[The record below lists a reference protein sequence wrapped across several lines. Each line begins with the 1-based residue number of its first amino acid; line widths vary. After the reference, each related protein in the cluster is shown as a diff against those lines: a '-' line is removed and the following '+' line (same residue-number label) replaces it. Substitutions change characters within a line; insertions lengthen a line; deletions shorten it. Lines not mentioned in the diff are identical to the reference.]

1 MKVTVKFYP
10 NKIDLETQSTTLCA
24 LLAELQNTNKLL
36 MKVDFFDSEHREVYP
51 DCNVLVNGQPYQIL
65 PGGLDTKLTDG
76 DEVEIITYMFMLAG
90 G

>member
-10 NKIDLETQSTTLCA
+10 NKTDLETQSTTLGA

-36 MKVDFFDSEHREVYP
+36 MKVDFYDSEHREVYP
-51 DCNVLVNGQPYQIL
+51 DCNVLVNGQPYQNL
-65 PGGLDTKLTDG
+65 PDGLDTKLTDG